1 MQNYLFEG
9 SLNTLSLAFAEGLY
23 ADYLKDPSL
32 VSEDWQEYFAGLKP
46 DAEVSRDPK
55 LGPTFRTATLFNP
68 PSISNGHS
76 NGFSNGTSNGKSN
89 GNGHAAPASWSNGV
103 SEVAVRQDR
112 VDALIRA

>member
-1 MQNYLFEG
+1 MQNDLTEG

-32 VSEDWQEYFAGLKP
+32 VSEDWQEYFAGLTP
-46 DAEVSRDPK
+46 DAEFSREPQ

-68 PSISNGHS
+68 PSTSSGHGNGS
-76 NGFSNGTSNGKSN
+76 TNGAVTAKSN
-89 GNGHAAPASWSNGV
+89 GNGHAAPAWGNGV

-112 VDALIRA
+112 VDA